1 MRGRV
6 LSWVDLFPE
15 GRKLNPVPSE
25 IGAVTFEV
33 KGSKMA

>member
-6 LSWVDLFPE
+6 LSWVDLFVE
-15 GRKLNPVPSE
+15 GRKPNPAPSE